1 MIQVWLF
8 PKPPQEGKI
17 MLTLRHPHLV
27 PIYGCGDFTKGG
39 CSGFFRFECA
49 YYYCHCSVDVYF
61 SFWCMLFFGTYVLH
75 CQ

>member
-49 YYYCHCSVDVYF
+49 YR
-61 SFWCMLFFGTYVLH
+61 LFFILVHVVFWHLCVTLSMLK
-75 CQ
+75 